1 MNVLDTVGIRLPCQS
16 CGGTYQVPL
25 RDVLLSHTML
35 HEGCPARQE
44 TECPPVFQSRL
55 FERRDIEELQRTW
68 NQLEQRARADGGELV
83 FMAAGASDETQP
95 TGRGKAL
102 PSSGRPSESSVPTT
116 LASRRAQERIGK
128 QSERTQKAKI
138 HKQTHTKAKTGK
150 NRRIA

>member
-1 MNVLDTVGIRLPCQS
+1 MNILDTVGIRLPCQS

-55 FERRDIEELQRTW
+55 FERKDIEELQRAW
-68 NQLEQRARADGGELV
+68 SQLDQRAQADGGQLV
-83 FMAAGASDETQP
+83 LMAADASEDTQL
-95 TGRGKAL
+95 TDRGKAL
-102 PSSGRPSESSVPTT
+102 PSSGRPSEASIPTT
-116 LASRRAQERIGK
+116 LASRRTQERIGK
-128 QSERTQKAKI
+128 QSERTQKAKTY
-138 HKQTHTKAKTGK
+138 KQTHTKAKTGK